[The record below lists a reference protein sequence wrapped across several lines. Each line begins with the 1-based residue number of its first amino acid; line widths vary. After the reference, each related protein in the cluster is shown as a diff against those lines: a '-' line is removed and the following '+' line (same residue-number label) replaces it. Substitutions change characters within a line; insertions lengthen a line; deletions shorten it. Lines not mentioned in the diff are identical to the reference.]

1 MTAGVRVSGVQHL
14 LNARNFISDIKHSI
28 AVKCENILRSPDGNM
43 HSLRDIINTF
53 ESEHFRKFRQIR
65 VLVIASLCIV
75 FKDVLPAYRIRPT
88 TEKEKAQ
95 PVINK
100 CLDMKSSRLKTYSKL
115 EWSEKER
122 LAAIKCVCQLL
133 ESHPDFNYSKELIEV
148 LPTYLNSTKSQIS
161 SIITMTL
168 CNIFENDT
176 DRDVTLMVQFE
187 FSYIS

>member
-95 PVINK
+95 PTKKETRKIRVYEEGLLLNYRKYTDLLRVI
-100 CLDMKSSRLKTYSKL
+100 LG
-115 EWSEKER
+115 
-122 LAAIKCVCQLL
+122 